1 MSTLLSPA
9 VTMTVPVQQYWPLPM
24 PGVEVTSGPTAEVDR
39 RWLHHRRA
47 DPREP
52 EPDRCASSGR
62 AARRSAPSFLP
73 PIAGLIALVCF
84 QLLRGAAFAPV
95 VARAAILTAGVVLV
109 GGLGTQ
115 LLCDIAGSM
124 ASSEAL
130 NVISAEWTGYPDD
143 WDIYTALPEPAL
155 AVSVDFWPIGA
166 ALGFAALAAV
176 FRYGG
181 VLQRDTETARVNGS
195 EDEGPAGVHCRLD
208 ELLEARG
215 MTLTRLSE
223 LVGVSVVNLSI
234 LKNDRARAIRYSTLA
249 AICAALDCEVGELLV
264 RAD

>member
-1 MSTLLSPA
+1 MLSSLVGWPFILLLLVGVAVAALIFLFARARKSRSPGDPTPIVNLTLVVAAFYSAMCVLGVVVGFVSTMMTPA

-24 PGVEVTSGPTAEVDR
+24 PGVEVTAGPTAEVIGGGFTAAQLTLENLSPTVR
-39 RWLHHRRA
+39 ILW
-47 DPREP
+47 
-52 EPDRCASSGR
+52 ASGQALGTLVPAVV
-62 AARRSAPSFLP
+62 AA
-73 PIAGLIALVCF
+73 LIALVCF

-130 NVISAEWTGYPDD
+130 NVVAAEWTGYPDD
-143 WDIYTALPEPAL
+143 WDIHTALPQPT
-155 AVSVDFWPIGA
+155 VGISVDFWPIGA

-181 VLQRDTETARVNGS
+181 ILQRDTE
-195 EDEGPAGVHCRLD
+195 RL
-208 ELLEARG
+208 
-215 MTLTRLSE
+215 
-223 LVGVSVVNLSI
+223 V
-234 LKNDRARAIRYSTLA
+234 
-249 AICAALDCEVGELLV
+249 
-264 RAD
+264 

>member
-1 MSTLLSPA
+1 MLSSLVGWHVILLLLLVGVPVAALIFLFARARKSRSPGDPTPIVNLTLVVAAFYSALCLLGVVVGFVSTLMTPA

-24 PGVEVTSGPTAEVDR
+24 PGVEVTSGPTAQVIGGGFTAAELTLEDLSLTVR
-39 RWLHHRRA
+39 MLW
-47 DPREP
+47 
-52 EPDRCASSGR
+52 ASGQALGTLVP
-62 AARRSAPSFLP
+62 AA
-73 PIAGLIALVCF
+73 IAGLIALMCF

-109 GGLGTQ
+109 GGLGAQ

-181 VLQRDTETARVNGS
+181 ILQRDTET
-195 EDEGPAGVHCRLD
+195 
-208 ELLEARG
+208 
-215 MTLTRLSE
+215 
-223 LVGVSVVNLSI
+223 LV
-234 LKNDRARAIRYSTLA
+234 
-249 AICAALDCEVGELLV
+249 
-264 RAD
+264 